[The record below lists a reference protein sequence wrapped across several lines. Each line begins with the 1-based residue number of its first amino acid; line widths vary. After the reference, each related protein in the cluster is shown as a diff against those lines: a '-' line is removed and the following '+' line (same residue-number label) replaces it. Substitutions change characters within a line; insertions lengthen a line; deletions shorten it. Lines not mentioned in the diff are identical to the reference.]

1 MIKFTSPI
9 TVEGTIK
16 IKSPNDLIEIENSF
30 TTPIT
35 MQLILLN
42 NKKRSVRDIVHMND
56 HNYLSKPDI
65 PKEFIESPKKITCM
79 IALHLP
85 SGTVF
90 TNEIEVQVDK
100 EIYQTIANSGDRI
113 QYLEN
118 KVGELERLIKLAI
131 IGNRIPMTI
140 PKDLGQPKPGMVMT
154 VLSETVFGWSDLFKE
169 VITQINDIK
178 TIDGKVL
185 LVAKDIKLED
195 GTTIQDLNQKLIENN
210 KTLGE
215 VLSLLKENSE
225 ALAQFQTQFEEYK
238 SQDVI

>member
-1 MIKFTSPI
+1 M
-9 TVEGTIK
+9 VEGTIK

-42 NKKRSVRDIVHMND
+42 NKKRSVRDIIHMND
-56 HNYLSKPDI
+56 HHYLSKPDI
-65 PKEFIESPKKITCM
+65 PKELIESPKKITCM

-85 SGTVF
+85 NGTVF
-90 TNEIEVQVDK
+90 RNEIEVKVDK

-131 IGNRIPMTI
+131 IGNRIPMSI

-154 VLSETVFGWSDLFKE
+154 VLSETVFGWSDLF
-169 VITQINDIK
+169 
-178 TIDGKVL
+178 
-185 LVAKDIKLED
+185 
-195 GTTIQDLNQKLIENN
+195 
-210 KTLGE
+210 
-215 VLSLLKENSE
+215 
-225 ALAQFQTQFEEYK
+225 
-238 SQDVI
+238 

>member
-1 MIKFTSPI
+1 MS
-9 TVEGTIK
+9 
-16 IKSPNDLIEIENSF
+16 
-30 TTPIT
+30 
-35 MQLILLN
+35 
-42 NKKRSVRDIVHMND
+42 
-56 HNYLSKPDI
+56 
-65 PKEFIESPKKITCM
+65 
-79 IALHLP
+79 
-85 SGTVF
+85 
-90 TNEIEVQVDK
+90 
-100 EIYQTIANSGDRI
+100 
-113 QYLEN
+113 
-118 KVGELERLIKLAI
+118 
-131 IGNRIPMTI
+131 I

-178 TIDGKVL
+178 TINGKVL